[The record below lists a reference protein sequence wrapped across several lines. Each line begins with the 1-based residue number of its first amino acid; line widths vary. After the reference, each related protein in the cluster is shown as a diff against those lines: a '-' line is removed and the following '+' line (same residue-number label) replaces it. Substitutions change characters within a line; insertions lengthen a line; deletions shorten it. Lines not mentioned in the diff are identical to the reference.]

1 MGEPAPSLKAA
12 LADRYAIERELGRG
26 GMATVYLAR
35 DLKHDRPVAIKVLRP
50 DLVAVL
56 GPERFLR
63 EIRLTAQLQHPHILN
78 LLDSGQ
84 VPAEAGTPDFLYYVM
99 PYAEGETLRARLI
112 RDRQLPVGEA
122 LALTR
127 IVAGALE
134 HAHRLGVVHRDIKP
148 ENILMHQGEPMVVD
162 FGVAF
167 AAGAGRERLT
177 EAGFSLGTP
186 AYMSPEQA
194 TGEAVDGR
202 SDVYSL
208 GCVLYEMLAGEPPH
222 LGSTAQAI
230 LGKRLGGPVPSV
242 RHLRE
247 SVPQAVDAALV
258 RAMAKSPADRFAT
271 AAEFAKA
278 LAESGDSRATP
289 RAARRLGMFTAG
301 AAVMVALVIAYVRHS
316 QGHEPALDADAV
328 LILPFR
334 VTGADPGLAY
344 LREGMLDLL
353 ATKLTGERGP
363 RAVDVRTA
371 LRAWDRAGGT
381 ASSDLDPGTALELA
395 RRLGARRVLQGSV
408 VGSVHQLHLTAEVVE
423 RSGRSA
429 PPATVEGP
437 LDSLSALVDKLTAA
451 VLASVAGESHRLADL
466 TTHSLPALRAYL
478 DGQAS
483 YRADRFEDAVGQF
496 SRALELDSTFALA
509 ALGLR
514 SAAGWTAHNAAPMAR
529 GISLAWAARARL
541 TPHDRLFLIAAAG
554 PRYPD
559 ASSVDERLRAWDKLV
574 QAAPDQAEAHHELGD
589 LLFHFGP
596 AMGLERARER
606 AGQEFARALELDSS
620 FAPPLSHLVDFAAH
634 VHDTAALRRLGKTY
648 LARRP
653 PPDDAE
659 YVRWRVATGLSDT
672 GALAVLRTRFESFAP
687 QALASIFQ
695 TTQAEG
701 IALEDAEHAGAVLLR
716 RAETPQDREH
726 ELRGARQL
734 ALNRGRPL
742 AADSFTA
749 QYASVESVPGRSLYL
764 RVLDALYWDGD
775 TASARRSAILLAKS
789 VEAPRARLGVA
800 RAGQVNAACALGLWG
815 RAHGDTGAL
824 GRAIARLRA
833 ETIANDS
840 TIASHTGALCASLL
854 EAGRAADEHLPDAA
868 DALAS
873 IDSLLATGPYAP
885 RDIRLAAGLEVA
897 RMYEARGSPTGAL
910 RALRRR
916 DFLYGGLE
924 YLSTGLREEG
934 RLAELMGDRA
944 SAFRAYQH
952 YLRLRS
958 NPEPGLRAQVSTVRG
973 AVAALIGEQ

>member
-35 DLKHDRPVAIKVLRP
+35 ELKHDRPVAIKVLRP
-50 DLVAVL
+50 DLVSVL

-84 VPAEAGTPDFLYYVM
+84 APAEAGAPDFLYYVM
-99 PYAEGETLRARLI
+99 PYAEGETLRARLT

-122 LALTR
+122 VALAR
-127 IVAGALE
+127 VVAGALE

-222 LGSTAQAI
+222 LGSTTQAI

-247 SVPQAVDAALV
+247 SVPQAVDAALA

-271 AAEFAKA
+271 AAEFSNA
-278 LAESGDSRATP
+278 LGESDARVAP
-289 RAARRLGMFTAG
+289 RVARRLGIAAG
-301 AAVMVALVIAYVRHS
+301 AAVLVALVIAYLRHAP
-316 QGHEPALDADAV
+316 GPEPALDTEAV

-353 ATKLTGERGP
+353 AAKLTGEPGP
-363 RAVDVRTA
+363 RAVDARTA
-371 LRAWDRAGGT
+371 LRAWTRAGGT
-381 ASSDLDPGTALELA
+381 TTSDLDPGTALDLA
-395 RRLGARRVLQGSV
+395 RRLGARRVLHGSV
-408 VGSVHQLHLTAEVVE
+408 VGSGQQLHLTAEVLE
-423 RSGRSA
+423 RNGRST

-451 VLASVAGESHRLADL
+451 VLASEAGESHRLADL

-483 YRADRFEDAVGQF
+483 YRADRFEAAVGQF
-496 SRALELDSTFALA
+496 SRALEIDSTFALA

-514 SAAGWTAHNAAPMAR
+514 SAAGWTAYNAAPIAR
-529 GISLAWAARARL
+529 GLALAWAARERL
-541 TPHDRLFLIAAAG
+541 TPRDRLFLIAAAG

-559 ASSVDERLRAWDKLV
+559 VSSVDERLRAWDKLV
-574 QAAPDQAEAHHELGD
+574 RAAPDQAEAHHELGD

-596 AMGLERARER
+596 AIGLERARER

-620 FAPPLSHLVDFAAH
+620 FAPPLSHLIDYAAH
-634 VHDTAALRRLGKTY
+634 VHDTATLRRFGETY

-659 YVRWRVATGLSDT
+659 YIRWRVATGLGDT
-672 GALAVLRTRFESFAP
+672 AAVAVLRTRFEGFGH

-695 TTQAEG
+695 TAQAEG
-701 IALEDAEHAGAVLLR
+701 VALEDAEHANSVLLR
-716 RAETPQDREH
+716 KVDTPQDLER

-734 ALNRGRPL
+734 ALNRGRPR
-742 AADSFTA
+742 AADSLTG
-749 QYASVESVPGRSLYL
+749 QYASVESIPGRSLYW
-764 RVLDALYWDGD
+764 RVLGALYWDGD
-775 TASARRSAILLAKS
+775 TASARRSAVLLAKS
-789 VEAPRARLGVA
+789 VEAPRARSGVK
-800 RAGQVNAACALGLWG
+800 REGQVYAACASGLWG
-815 RAHGDTGAL
+815 RAHGDAVAL
-824 GRAIARLRA
+824 GLAIARLRTEA
-833 ETIANDS
+833 IANDS
-840 TIASHTGALCASLL
+840 AIASHTGALCTSLL
-854 EAGRAADEHLPDAA
+854 EAGRATDEHQPDAGHK
-868 DALAS
+868 LAS
-873 IDSLLATGPYAP
+873 VDSLLAAGPYAP

-897 RMYEARGSPTGAL
+897 RMYEARGSLTGAL

-916 DFLYGGLE
+916 DFLYGGVE
-924 YLSTGLREEG
+924 YLATALREEG
-934 RLAELMGDRA
+934 RLAELSGDRV
-944 SAFRAYQH
+944 SALKAYQH

-958 NPEPGLRAQVSTVRG
+958 NPEPDLATDVSTVRG
-973 AVAALIGEQ
+973 AVAAITGEQ

>member
-12 LADRYAIERELGRG
+12 LAERYAIERELGRG

-35 DLKHDRPVAIKVLRP
+35 DLKYDRPVAIKVLRP
-50 DLVAVL
+50 DLVAGL

-99 PYAEGETLRARLI
+99 PYAEGETLRARLT
-112 RDRQLPVGEA
+112 RDRQLAVGEA
-122 LALTR
+122 LALAR
-127 IVAGALE
+127 VVAGALE

-148 ENILMHQGEPMVVD
+148 ENILIHQGEPMVMD

-167 AAGAGRERLT
+167 AAGAGPERLT
-177 EAGFSLGTP
+177 EAGLSLGTP

-222 LGSTAQAI
+222 LGTTAQAI

-247 SVPQAVDAALV
+247 SVPRVVDAALAK
-258 RAMAKSPADRFAT
+258 AMAKSPADRFAT
-271 AAEFAKA
+271 AAEFSRA
-278 LAESGDSRATP
+278 LAESDARLAP
-289 RAARRLGMFTAG
+289 RAPRRLGMLAAG
-301 AAVMVALVIAYVRHS
+301 AAILVALVIAYVRRS
-316 QGHEPALDADAV
+316 QGPEPALDAEAV

-344 LREGMLDLL
+344 LREGLLDLL
-353 ATKLTGERGP
+353 SAKLTGERGP
-363 RAVDVRTA
+363 RAVDARTA
-371 LRAWDRAGGT
+371 LRAWGRAGGT
-381 ASSDLDPGTALELA
+381 ATSDLDPGTALDLA
-395 RRLGARRVLQGSV
+395 RRLGVGRVLQGSV
-408 VGSVHQLHLTAEVVE
+408 VGSGHQLHLTAEVLE

-451 VLASVAGESHRLADL
+451 VLASEAGESHHLADL

-496 SRALELDSTFALA
+496 SRALEIDSTFALA

-514 SAAGWTAHNAAPMAR
+514 SAAGWTAHNAAPIAR
-529 GISLAWAARARL
+529 GISLAWPARERL
-541 TPHDRLFLIAAAG
+541 TPRDRLFLIAAAG
-554 PRYPD
+554 PRFPD

-574 QAAPDQAEAHHELGD
+574 RAAPDQPEAHHELGD

-596 AMGLERARER
+596 AIGLERAHQR

-620 FAPPLSHLVDFAAH
+620 FAPPLSHLIDLAAH
-634 VHDTAALRRLGKTY
+634 VHDTAALRRFGKTY

-672 GALAVLRTRFESFAP
+672 GAVAVLRTRFEGFAP

-695 TTQAEG
+695 TAQAEG
-701 IALEDAEHAGAVLLR
+701 IALEDAQHAGAVLLWK
-716 RAETPQDREH
+716 AETPEDREH

-742 AADSFTA
+742 AADSLTA
-749 QYASVESVPGRSLYL
+749 QYASVEAIPGRSLYW

-775 TASARRSAILLAKS
+775 TASARRSAVLLAKS
-789 VEAPRARLGVA
+789 VEAPRARSGVA
-800 RAGQVNAACALGLWG
+800 RAGQVYAACTLGLWG
-815 RAHGDTGAL
+815 RAHGDAGTLDG
-824 GRAIARLRA
+824 AIARLRT

-840 TIASHTGALCASLL
+840 AIASHTAALCASLL
-854 EAGRAADEHLPDAA
+854 EAGRAADEHGPDAA
-868 DALAS
+868 NNLAT

-897 RMYEARGSPTGAL
+897 RMYEAKGSPTGAL

-916 DFLYGGLE
+916 DFLYGGVE

-934 RLAELMGDRA
+934 RLAELTGDRA
-944 SAFRAYQH
+944 SAVRAYQH

-958 NPEPGLRAQVSTVRG
+958 NPEPGLEAEVSTVRG
-973 AVAALIGEQ
+973 AVAALVGEQ